1 MLRTAL
7 PEIITDTLPGPKAQ
21 ALIDRRAQAVPAAI
35 RCVYPVAIARG
46 EGAMLE
52 DLDGNRFLDWIGGV
66 GVLNIGYS
74 HPEVI
79 DAVKAQAEQ
88 YFHGMFNIVTHEG
101 YVALAEKLAQLAPVR
116 GTSKKVFFANS
127 GAEADENAVKIARAY
142 TGRPNLITFS
152 GAFHGRTLLT
162 MTLTAKKAYTTGLGP
177 LATGVYR
184 AQFPYLY
191 RSPDGLSEEE
201 VFAACLQSLQDV
213 FEEGTPA
220 DQVAALILEPLQG
233 EGGFLPAPLPW
244 VKALRKVCDDHG
256 IALILEPLQGEG
268 GFLPA
273 PLPWVKALRKVC
285 DDHGILL
292 IADEV
297 QSGFC
302 RTGRM
307 FASEYWQEAGAAPD
321 ILTAAKSIAA
331 GLPISAIV
339 ARSEIMDAVP
349 AGTIGGTYC
358 GNPLAC
364 AAALKTI
371 ELMERDD
378 LAARSRQIGQI
389 VTARCAQWQTKFPL
403 LGDVRGLGAM
413 IGLEFVKDPVTKAPN
428 GDLVSALVQECAR
441 HGLLIENA
449 GRWGQ
454 VVRFLAPLTITD
466 HQLHCGLDILENALK
481 TCTQ

>member
-142 TGRPNLITFS
+142 TGRPNLIPFS

-162 MTLTAKKAYTTGLGP
+162 MTLTAKKAYTSGLGP

-220 DQVAALILEPLQG
+220 DQVA
-233 EGGFLPAPLPW
+233 
-244 VKALRKVCDDHG
+244 
-256 IALILEPLQGEG
+256 ALILEPLQGEG

-466 HQLHCGLDILENALK
+466 RQLHCGLDILENALK